1 MGLVKI
7 YYKTA
12 EKDKK
17 ALLQNDKL
25 FSKISKRTFEN
36 VIKEYRKAGQFHHY
50 YSSTNHLFYI
60 VTISNKRTD
69 NVLQQQKRIVYRFD
83 DRRSGFLYF
92 LPLFGETITNQS
104 CRRGLFA
111 AINTES
117 VPFTVD
123 AICFFIRIFIFCY

>member
-1 MGLVKI
+1 MGLVKYI
-7 YYKTA
+7 IKPR
-12 EKDKK
+12 KK
-17 ALLQNDKL
+17 IKKPFLQNDKL

-60 VTISNKRTD
+60 VSICNKRTD
-69 NVLQQQKRIVYRFD
+69 NVLQQQKRIVHRFD

-104 CRRGLFA
+104 C
-111 AINTES
+111 
-117 VPFTVD
+117 
-123 AICFFIRIFIFCY
+123 